1 MTNSTDSL
9 LVNLAFLSKKPTGL
23 TVYAQNICPYLAH
36 LNPTCL
42 ASHPIPDLHCY
53 KIAENLNSDYGAK
66 GHLRRLI
73 WTQFKLAGIHR
84 QLGASLLFSP
94 IPEAPL
100 FSSCRYIVTVHDL
113 IPLRFGKP
121 FSRLTTYFR
130 YYIPQVLHQAE
141 HIICNS
147 ESTRQEVMAYFGI
160 PGSKITAILLAYDRS
175 HFRHL
180 NLSTG
185 NYFLYIGRHD
195 RHKNLDRLIS
205 AFATLSHHQDCE
217 LYLAGS
223 YDPRYTPALKTQIE
237 ELEISHRV
245 KFLDYIPYA
254 DLPVLINQ
262 SIALVFPSLW
272 EGFGLPVLEA
282 MACGTPVIT
291 SNLSALPE
299 VAGDAAI
306 SIDPY
311 NVGAIADAMQALL
324 DSSALRS
331 QMRVSGLARAE
342 LFSWEL
348 TGRSTA
354 AILSKYV

>member
-1 MTNSTDSL
+1 MTNSTSSL
-9 LVNLAFLSKKPTGL
+9 LINFAFLSQKPTGL
-23 TVYAQNICPYLAH
+23 TVYAQNIYPYLTH
-36 LNPTCL
+36 LNPTYL
-42 ASHPIPDLHCY
+42 ASHPISDRNCY
-53 KIAENLNSDYGAK
+53 EIAEHLNSDYGAK
-66 GHLRRLI
+66 GHLRRLL
-73 WTQFKLAGIHR
+73 WTQFQLARIHR
-84 QLGASLLFSP
+84 QLGANLLFSP

-100 FSSCRYIVTVHDL
+100 FSRCRYIVTVHDL

-130 YYIPQVLHQAE
+130 YYIPQVLRQAE

-147 ESTRQEVMAYFGI
+147 ESTKQEVMEYFGI
-160 PGSKITAILLAYDRS
+160 PASKITAILLAHDRN

-205 AFATLSHHQDCE
+205 AFATLSHHQDCQ
-217 LYLAGS
+217 LYLAGPG
-223 YDPRYTPALKTQIE
+223 DPRYTPALQAQVK
-237 ELEISHRV
+237 ELGIWQRV

-254 DLPVLINQ
+254 DLPALINQ
-262 SIALVFPSLW
+262 AIALVFPSLW

-299 VAGDAAI
+299 VTGDAAF

-311 NVGAIADAMQALL
+311 NVGAIADAMQTVL
-324 DSSALRS
+324 DSPTLRS
-331 QMRVSGLARAE
+331 QMRVAGLSRAE